1 MFEFR
6 GERGVH
12 VYAEAHQHHPVGP
25 LHPGVDLS
33 DEGGSNH
40 RQPSYISRQVINDL
54 IWSLDIQIFLL
65 TIWAES
71 QKEILLCR
79 MGRGWSTRSQCWCL
93 GRGLPGRLVF
103 SLWSSIG
110 LLEDPCFVLFVCS
123 SIKEYTSNHQL
134 VWAMKNENPKSQT

>member
-65 TIWAES
+65 TILQDEERVEYEQPVLVPGARTAR
-71 QKEILLCR
+71 KVGVLL
-79 MGRGWSTRSQCWCL
+79 MIIYKTTRRPLFGC
-93 GRGLPGRLVF
+93 
-103 SLWSSIG
+103 
-110 LLEDPCFVLFVCS
+110 LFV
-123 SIKEYTSNHQL
+123 H
-134 VWAMKNENPKSQT
+134 P